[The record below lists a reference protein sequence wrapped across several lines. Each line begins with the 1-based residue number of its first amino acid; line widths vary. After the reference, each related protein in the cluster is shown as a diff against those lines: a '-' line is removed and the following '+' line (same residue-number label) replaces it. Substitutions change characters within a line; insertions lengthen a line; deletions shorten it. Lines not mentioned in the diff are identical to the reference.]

1 MGDEE
6 GVAASFL
13 DGRPGAWW
21 RRHIKARGAGR
32 FFSVSLGFP
41 ALFWRAGEWEGHERL
56 RVPHPWL
63 DQEKNHFFC
72 MCLVIFSTDR
82 AYIYASCLKSWLE
95 GGAFCGTGV
104 RGLAQREY
112 IAQPYGVSLAG
123 RWS

>member
-1 MGDEE
+1 MEKAHKGERCRAIFLCFAWFSSAFLE
-6 GVAASFL
+6 GWGV
-13 DGRPGAWW
+13 G
-21 RRHIKARGAGR
+21 
-32 FFSVSLGFP
+32 
-41 ALFWRAGEWEGHERL
+41 GHERL

-72 MCLVIFSTDR
+72 MCLVTFLTDW